1 MERIIENRVTDDQGQ
16 TETFLRSPISSI
28 SSRLSSLKEIYDVKR
43 REEMGDNDKES
54 NINLGYKD
62 HYDHY
67 NIRI

>member
-1 MERIIENRVTDDQGQ
+1 MGKERPHISMPFI
-16 TETFLRSPISSI
+16 TFLISPISSI
-28 SSRLSSLKEIYDVKR
+28 SPRLSSLKEIYDVKR